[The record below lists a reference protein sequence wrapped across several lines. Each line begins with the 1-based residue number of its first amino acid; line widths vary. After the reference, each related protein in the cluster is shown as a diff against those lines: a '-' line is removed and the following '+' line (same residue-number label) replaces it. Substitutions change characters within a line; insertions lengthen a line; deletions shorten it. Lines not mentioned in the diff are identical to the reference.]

1 MRKMLLV
8 LFVCLTALTGLTSCS
23 LLSKD
28 VKVHVID
35 GKDYHEE
42 KDAKGNVT
50 FVCLTPDT
58 FQEIAKAR
66 LEK

>member
-8 LFVCLTALTGLTSCS
+8 LFVCLTALTGCS